1 MPSDVRAILALEV
14 PIIVQLGE
22 RNMRV
27 ADVCTW
33 APGSIIELPKRADE
47 ELSLRV
53 NNKTVGTGFAVKVGE
68 NFGIRITYIGDL
80 KSRIAALGLGG
91 SQSRTEQKGSDP
103 DLDALAESMLAGQ
116 A

>member
-33 APGSIIELPKRADE
+33 TPGSIIEIPKRADE

-68 NFGIRITYIGDL
+68 NFGIRITYIGDI
-80 KSRIAALGLGG
+80 KSRIAALGLG
-91 SQSRTEQKGSDP
+91 SSVANVEEKSSDP
-103 DLDALAESMLAGQ
+103 DLDQLAESMLSGQ
-116 A
+116 V

>member
-33 APGSIIELPKRADE
+33 APGSIIELNAATSEATTIYDPSPSFRWAQRTLRAQWSH
-47 ELSLRV
+47 LM
-53 NNKTVGTGFAVKVGE
+53 T
-68 NFGIRITYIGDL
+68 
-80 KSRIAALGLGG
+80 
-91 SQSRTEQKGSDP
+91 
-103 DLDALAESMLAGQ
+103 LASA
-116 A
+116 